1 MKNPTPHNQNGVLAF
16 ALALYKGA
24 VEHGITIGLFH
35 ITAAIMLGLRTAAV
49 TARDLAEA
57 GKLLLSDRRVAVNEA
72 FDEALGFAALA
83 RDILKPT
90 FGTQY
95 NSRWDVTGFV
105 GSLAMPTTVDD
116 LLMLLEALKN
126 FFTANPTL
134 EMGTVTAA
142 RAELMFDALSNANAA
157 VANQKTVLN
166 NLLLD
171 KDVKF
176 DALIKGARNL
186 INELETLIDP
196 MDARWLAFG
205 LNKPGALETPEVP
218 TNLSAILIGPTAAAM
233 KWDASA
239 RAEYY
244 RVWMKIH
251 GSATDYEAVGSPADL
266 DFTLEN
272 LPANSTVEIAVSA
285 VNNGG
290 ESALSEIITV
300 TTH

>member
-1 MKNPTPHNQNGVLAF
+1 MKNPTPKNQNGVLAF
-16 ALALYKGA
+16 VLALYKGA

-35 ITAAIMLGLRTAAV
+35 VTAVVLLGLRTAAV
-49 TARDLAEA
+49 TARDLCEA
-57 GKLLLSDRRVAVNEA
+57 GKLLLSDRRLAVSEA
-72 FDEALGFAALA
+72 FDAALEFAALA
-83 RDILKPT
+83 RAILKPT
-90 FGTQY
+90 FGNQY

-105 GSLAMPTTVDD
+105 GSLEMPATVDD

-142 RAELMFDALSNANAA
+142 RAQLLFDALSNATAA
-157 VANQKTVLN
+157 VASQKTVLN
-166 NLLLD
+166 NLLQD
-171 KDVKF
+171 KDAKF
-176 DALIKGARNL
+176 DALIKGARNM

-205 LNKPGALETPEVP
+205 LNKPGAQETPDVP
-218 TNLSAILIGPTAAAM
+218 TNVMAVLIGPNAAAT
-233 KWDASA
+233 KWGTSS
-239 RAEYY
+239 RADYY

-251 GSATDYEAVGSPADL
+251 GTTTDYVAVGSPADL

-272 LPANSTVEIAVSA
+272 LPLASTIDIAISA
-285 VNNGG
+285 LNDGG
-290 ESALSEIITV
+290 ESALSEAITI